1 MCISD
6 LHPEAYRLEKTRE
19 KKCRAYMGFM
29 GLEKAYG
36 RVNREVLWHVLR
48 MHDVGGKQLNDI
60 RSMYVNSLACVRVK
74 GCESECFRISSGVR
88 HVCIMSPWLLNV
100 YMDAVMKVVKMRMGR
115 RGVRFEEEGREWRL
129 PGLLYGDYLVLC
141 SESGKT

>member
-36 RVNREVLWHVLR
+36 RVNREVLWQVLR

-74 GCESECFRISSGVR
+74 G
-88 HVCIMSPWLLNV
+88 
-100 YMDAVMKVVKMRMGR
+100 
-115 RGVRFEEEGREWRL
+115 
-129 PGLLYGDYLVLC
+129 
-141 SESGKT
+141 